1 MQKNKI
7 FTINFI
13 IHKKITIWLE
23 FLHIYIINNKY
34 TIEIIILVIHN
45 IVVSYNIYCKY
56 FIINLKI
63 VKWKKL
69 PLYISIIVLIYNKC
83 QRNNV

>member
-45 IVVSYNIYCKY
+45 IVVSYNIY
-56 FIINLKI
+56 
-63 VKWKKL
+63 
-69 PLYISIIVLIYNKC
+69 
-83 QRNNV
+83 